1 MTDTEV
7 VLALGILAMVLGGL
21 WMYEWVCTTERP
33 RRYRRW
39 VEDREQVLAQLEK
52 SPKPQTPDS

>member
-1 MTDTEV
+1 MTNTEV

-21 WMYEWVCTTERP
+21 WMYEWVCTTESS
-33 RRYRRW
+33 RRYQRW

-52 SPKPQTPDS
+52 GRNAQTSDS